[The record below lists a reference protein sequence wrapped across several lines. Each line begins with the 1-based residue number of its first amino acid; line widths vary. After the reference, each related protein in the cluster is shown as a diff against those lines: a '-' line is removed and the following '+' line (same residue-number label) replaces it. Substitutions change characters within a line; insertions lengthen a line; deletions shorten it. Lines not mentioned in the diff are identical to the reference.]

1 MLSQTVKKMADKEK
15 ISALLDGEDLDQSI
29 INALTVDTESEQ
41 AWQDFN
47 LIGDVMRGDA
57 PQCKEWNIAG
67 RVALAL
73 EAEPAHTG
81 ADVMVD
87 TQDDIAPV
95 VDLNTVREI
104 PESQPSPREARRT
117 LPHWL
122 TQFGQVAMAAGVSL
136 AVIVGVQQYNGGD
149 DGASIEMA
157 SSDSQLSV
165 LSTVP
170 FSGTAEPVSLTRDS
184 VRTAH
189 NNGPSEAQIM
199 EQRRR
204 INAMLQ
210 DYELQL
216 RLNAEDG
223 SIDRSLLNAQ

>member
-1 MLSQTVKKMADKEK
+1 MADKEK

-67 RVALAL
+67 SVALAL

-81 ADVMVD
+81 AEVTVE
-87 TQDDIAPV
+87 TPDDIAPV
-95 VDLNTVREI
+95 VDLKTVREI
-104 PESQPSPREARRT
+104 PESQPSPREVRRT
-117 LPHWL
+117 LPNWL

-149 DGASIEMA
+149 DGAAIDMA
-157 SSDSQLSV
+157 SDSQLSV
-165 LSTVP
+165 LPTVP
-170 FSGTAEPVSLTRDS
+170 FAGTAEPVSLTRDS